1 MLKTQISF
9 LPLLRCPACSQSLTL
24 ETSTASFILSTGEKD
39 EHILEGQLSCRCGRS
54 YPIQDGLPILVYPE
68 DLPPLDSLFK
78 IDRLS
83 RLSQI
88 ELRHFWFVG
97 RRVLLDQLLN
107 RFLGNKAQQVLDLGC
122 GTGLM
127 VDILMRQG
135 HHVVGLD
142 LRPEGL
148 SAIHKALP
156 QSWLLQAEATR
167 LPLKENT
174 FDAVM
179 LLDVLEHVD
188 DRLLLA
194 EVRRVLRPGGVA
206 VITVPAMPWL
216 WSYRDEA
223 AGHLRR
229 YTRRQLT
236 GLLDGAQF
244 QLLKISYYQC
254 LLFPLVLVTRLS
266 GRKGPGMRDL
276 EDLPF
281 PALNTVMTWI
291 NKLEVRLS
299 DIISWPWGSSLVAV
313 CRRS

>member
-1 MLKTQISF
+1 MFKTQSSF
-9 LPLLRCPACSQSLTL
+9 LPLLRCPACRQSLTP
-24 ETSTASFILSTGEKD
+24 ETSTAYFIFSADGKD
-39 EHILEGQLSCRCGRS
+39 EYILEGQLTCRCGRS
-54 YPIQDGLPILVYPE
+54 YPIWNGLPFFIYPE
-68 DLPPLDSLFK
+68 DLPHLECRFK

-88 ELRHFWFVG
+88 ERRHFWFVG
-97 RRVLLDQLLN
+97 RRVLIDQLLN
-107 RFLGNKAQQVLDLGC
+107 RYLGNKAQLVLELGC

-127 VDILMRQG
+127 VEILMGRG
-135 HHVVGLD
+135 YHVVGLD
-142 LRPEGL
+142 QRTEGL
-148 SAIHKALP
+148 YAIHKALP

-167 LPLKENT
+167 LPLKENA

-188 DRLLLA
+188 DRILIS
-194 EVRRVLRPGGVA
+194 EIHRVLRPGGLA

-216 WSYRDEA
+216 WSFRDEA

-236 GLLDGAQF
+236 GLLNAAQF
-244 QLLKISYYQC
+244 QILKIRYYQC
-254 LLFPLVLVTRLS
+254 LLFPLVAISRLFGRRCSGTR
-266 GRKGPGMRDL
+266 DF

-281 PALNTVMTWI
+281 SVLNTVLTWI
-291 NKLEVRLS
+291 NKLETRAGNM
-299 DIISWPWGSSLVAV
+299 IPWPWGSSLVAI